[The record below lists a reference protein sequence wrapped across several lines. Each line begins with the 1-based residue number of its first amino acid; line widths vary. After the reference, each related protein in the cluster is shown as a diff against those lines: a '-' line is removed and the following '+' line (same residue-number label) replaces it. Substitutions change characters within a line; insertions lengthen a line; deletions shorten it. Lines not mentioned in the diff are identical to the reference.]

1 MFRRGMGF
9 VARMA
14 RMHPRSL
21 ILAGTSA
28 LIFALATVGSAV
40 VLGRITDDVV
50 IPAFEEPGVSGATIG
65 WGVVALAAVTFIR
78 IVGTVGRRFFGM
90 LVGEEV
96 QRSYRQQLGEKY
108 LRLPLSWHQERPTG
122 ELLAHV
128 DNDAE
133 MATQVLMPLPFTIG
147 VIFLTIFSGVSL
159 VLVDPLLAGLAFTLF
174 PLMAFL
180 NRLYSRRVERPA
192 ARVQEDVGSVSTVAH
207 ESFDGALV
215 VKTLGRADAEGERF
229 GVEVERL
236 RKDRVEVGFMTAAF
250 DTALDVLPN
259 LGIIA
264 VVLLGTYRI
273 EAGAMTPGELVQ
285 VASLFS
291 VLSFPMRVFGFFLTS
306 IPPSVVA
313 HDRLDKVFD
322 TEIPPDP
329 AVTTEL
335 EAGALGVA
343 ASDVVFAFDVPA
355 DDAGVPEEERTVERL
370 QVLSGVDLVVEPGET
385 VAVVGSTGAGK
396 STLCSVLCGL
406 LPPERGDVRIGGVP
420 VPELDALERTDA
432 VALVFQESFLFADTV
447 RANID
452 LTGELSHDEVVFAA
466 KIARADAFINELA
479 DGYDTIVG
487 ERGVTLSGGQRQ
499 RVALAR
505 ALIRKPRLLVLD
517 DATSAVDAEVEQQ
530 ILANLRASVD
540 ATVIVVAQRVS
551 TIELADRVLYFHGGR
566 IAAAGTHTELLAHPG
581 YESLVKA
588 YEQAAS

>member
-1 MFRRGMGF
+1 MFRRGISLLRVMIRLHPKS
-9 VARMA
+9 VAIA
-14 RMHPRSL
+14 
-21 ILAGTSA
+21 AVSA
-28 LIFALATVGSAV
+28 VIFAFGTVGSAV

-50 IPAFEEPGVSGATIG
+50 LPAFEEPGVDTSTVL
-65 WGVVALAAVTFIR
+65 WGVVALAAITVIR

-90 LVGEEV
+90 LAGEQV
-96 QRSYRQQLGEKY
+96 QRTYRHRLGEKY

-147 VIFLTIFSGVSL
+147 VFFLTIFSAISL
-159 VLVDPLLAGLAFTLF
+159 LLVDPLLAAVGFALF
-174 PLMAFL
+174 PVLAML
-180 NRLYSRRVERPA
+180 NQAYSRRIEAPA
-192 ARVQEDVGSVSTVAH
+192 ARVQADVGAVSSVAH

-215 VKTLGRADAEGERF
+215 VKTLGRAEAEGERF
-229 GVEVERL
+229 GERVEQL
-236 RKDRVEVGFMTAAF
+236 RKDRVDVGFLTAAF
-250 DTALDVLPN
+250 DTVIDVLPN

-264 VVLLGTYRI
+264 VILLGTYRI

-306 IPPSVVA
+306 LPPSVVA
-313 HDRLDKVFD
+313 HERLADVFGS
-322 TEIPPDP
+322 EIPDGP
-329 AVTTEL
+329 TTTRPL
-335 EAGALGVA
+335 ASGALGVDA
-343 ASDVVFAFDVPA
+343 TGLVFSFEGQPGPD
-355 DDAGVPEEERTVERL
+355 GLNERTR
-370 QVLSGVDLVVEPGET
+370 VLSGVDIQIHPGET
-385 VAVVGSTGAGK
+385 VAIVGSTGAGK

-406 LPPERGDVRIGGVP
+406 LPPEEGEVVIGGV
-420 VPELDALERTDA
+420 VVDELDAGERTDA
-432 VALVFQESFLFADTV
+432 VALVFQESFLFADSV

-452 LTGELSHDEVVFAA
+452 LTGTESDEAVLEAA
-466 KIARADAFINELA
+466 SIARADSFLSELPE
-479 DGYDTIVG
+479 GYETVVG

-505 ALIRKPRLLVLD
+505 ALIRRPRLLVLD

-540 ATVIVVAQRVS
+540 ATVVVVAQRVS
-551 TIELADRVLYFHGGR
+551 TIELADRVLYFQGGR

-581 YESLVKA
+581 YESLVRA
-588 YEQAAS
+588 YEQAL

>member
-1 MFRRGMGF
+1 MFRRGI
-9 VARMA
+9 VYLRRMI

-21 ILAGTSA
+21 IIAAISA
-28 LIFALATVGSAV
+28 MIFAFGTVGSAV

-50 IPAFEEPGVSGATIG
+50 LPAFEEPGVSTSSIL
-65 WGVVALAAVTFIR
+65 WGIVALAAITVIR

-96 QRSYRQQLGEKY
+96 QRTYRQQLGEKY
-108 LRLPLSWHQERPTG
+108 LRLPLSWHQKRPTG

-147 VIFLTIFSGVSL
+147 VLFLTIFSGISL
-159 VLVDPLLAGLAFTLF
+159 VLVDPLLAALAFALF
-174 PLMAFL
+174 PTLAIL
-180 NRLYSRRVERPA
+180 NRIYSVRIEVPA
-192 ARVQEDVGSVSTVAH
+192 ARVQADVGKVSSVAH

-215 VKTLGRADAEGERF
+215 VKTLGRADAEQMRF
-229 GVEVERL
+229 GEKVEEL
-236 RKDRVEVGFMTAAF
+236 RSDRVKVGFLTAAF

-259 LGIIA
+259 LGIVA
-264 VVLLGTYRI
+264 VILLGTYRI
-273 EAGAMTPGELVQ
+273 ESGAMTPGELVQ

-306 IPPSVVA
+306 LPPSVVA
-313 HDRLDKVFD
+313 HERLDQVFD
-322 TEIPPDP
+322 SELPDP
-329 AVTTEL
+329 PSDLRPL
-335 EAGALGVA
+335 EEGALAVE
-343 ASDVVFAFDVPA
+343 ASGVVFAFEGTPELGSA
-355 DDAGVPEEERTVERL
+355 DGERV
-370 QVLSGVDLVVEPGET
+370 QVLSGVDLLIEPGET
-385 VAVVGSTGAGK
+385 VAIVGSTGAGK

-406 LPPERGDVRIGGVP
+406 LPPEEGEVRIGGVP
-420 VPELDALERTDA
+420 VDNLSALERTDA
-432 VALVFQESFLFADTV
+432 VALVFQESFLFADSV

-452 LTGELSHDEVVFAA
+452 LTGRVADDEVHRAA
-466 KIARADAFINELA
+466 RIARADTFIQELA
-479 DGYDTIVG
+479 EGYDTVVG

-530 ILANLRASVD
+530 IVANLRASVD
-540 ATVIVVAQRVS
+540 ATVVVVAQRVS
-551 TIELADRVLYFHGGR
+551 TIELADRVFYFHGGR
-566 IAAAGTHTELLAHPG
+566 IVAAGTHIELLAHPG
-581 YESLVKA
+581 YESLVRA